1 MRAHVVVP
9 GALRRFSAGKAHV
22 DVETDDTHGCTLRH
36 VLETLA
42 AQYPGV
48 TARVL
53 DEQGNLRR
61 HVNVF
66 VDGEESR
73 VLGGLAAPVVSGT
86 EIVILPAVSGGAA

>member
-1 MRAHVVVP
+1 MAARVVVP
-9 GALRRFSAGKAHV
+9 SALRRFSDGNAHV
-22 DVETDDTHGCTLRH
+22 DVDGRTLRE
-36 VLETLA
+36 VLDALA

-53 DEQGNLRR
+53 DEQGDLRR

-73 VLGGLAAPVVSGT
+73 VLGGLATPTGPNAEV
-86 EIVILPAVSGGAA
+86 VILPAVSGGAGA